1 MALFKIFVGNLNRQT
16 TPEAL
21 RDAFERYGT
30 VNDVAIATDKAT
42 GKPRGFAFVFMADA
56 EAGRI
61 AINKLNRSRLDGRRL
76 LVAAGDK
83 KPQPKKKSK
92 AAQGDQRGSRP
103 FRSRGASRGAASGR
117 IRVFRSKDEK
127 RLPF

>member
-21 RDAFERYGT
+21 RELFERYGT
-30 VNDVAIATDKAT
+30 VNDVALATDKAT
-42 GKPRGFAFVFMADA
+42 GKPRGFAFVFMEDAD
-56 EAGRI
+56 AGRI
-61 AINKLNRSRLDGRRL
+61 AISKCNRARLDGRRL
-76 LVAAGDK
+76 MVAPGDR
-83 KPQPKKKSK
+83 KPQPKKE
-92 AAQGDQRGSRP
+92 AQKGRPRGSRP
-103 FRSRGASRGAASGR
+103 FRSRGASRGGASGK